1 MTTTPSDK
9 NSPRRPAFLSWLSA
23 KRDLISWAV
32 TALVVI
38 AMLGAYVWRPGQ
50 AFSGGATS
58 SPTLSAY
65 SSFALPDLPTLTPN
79 GVERQAD
86 AHTHRPNGWTDK
98 AIDYTVQKGD
108 SVFGIAKQFN
118 ITPESVMW
126 ANYDVL
132 KDNPDMLSIGQVLK
146 IPPTNGILYKWQ
158 SGDTLQGVAD
168 RFGAKVEDIL
178 TWPGNDLD
186 ISNPVIAPGT
196 YIMVPGGHRE
206 FVQWIVP
213 IVARGRAGVLK
224 NILGPG
230 GCDVNGG
237 AYGSGAFIWPT
248 VNHYL
253 SGNDFW
259 SGHLGIDIAAGLGTA
274 VWAADTGVVIYAGAI
289 AGGYGNMIMID
300 HGNGYQTLYAHLS
313 SIKVQCG
320 QSVARGQLIGL
331 AGSTGNSTGPHLHFE
346 VRYEGGFINPWKV
359 LPAP

>member
-1 MTTTPSDK
+1 MTASPPEK
-9 NSPRRPAFLSWLSA
+9 NSPRPPAFLSWLSA
-23 KRDLISWAV
+23 YRDLISWAA
-32 TALVVI
+32 TAIVVI

-50 AFSGGATS
+50 AFSGSAAG
-58 SPTLSAY
+58 SPTLASN
-65 SSFALPDLPTLTPN
+65 SRLALPDLPTLAPI
-79 GVERQAD
+79 GVEREAD
-86 AHTHRPNGWTDK
+86 AHTSHPDGWTDK

-108 SVFGIAKQFN
+108 SIFGIAKQFN

-158 SGDTLQGVAD
+158 AGDTLQGVAD
-168 RFGAKVEDIL
+168 RYGATVEDIL

-186 ISNPVIAPGT
+186 ISNPVITPGT

-230 GCDVNGG
+230 GCDVSGG

-274 VWAADTGVVIYAGAI
+274 VWAADSGVVIYAGAI
-289 AGGYGNMIMID
+289 AGGYGNMVMID

-313 SIKVQCG
+313 GIKVQCG